1 MLFEGLKSESQEKLD
16 AEFQRSVAPY
26 RPGILI
32 TGNKMR
38 DVLQPHA
45 NAFVDWRYLHEP
57 QQNIMSD
64 KSLFVATLEM
74 VLREFKK
81 CYRTEKA
88 SLPWPSS

>member
-1 MLFEGLKSESQEKLD
+1 
-16 AEFQRSVAPY
+16 
-26 RPGILI
+26 
-32 TGNKMR
+32 MR

-88 SLPWPSS
+88 SLTQHIEALVEHRDREVSLG